1 MISKISSIL
10 SPIYSDPGIKMV
22 ALYRIDGI
30 PVFLRVNA
38 SKREIVGILYWL
50 EGQIR
55 EMLHQIFNRNLSE
68 ASFRFGDVRIHM
80 YPVSRTLV
88 LSIMAN
94 DEVSMYKLEVDVR
107 TVKKQLGVLV
117 GYESE
122 IT

>member
-10 SPIYSDPGIKMV
+10 FPIYSDPGIKMV

-30 PVFLRVNA
+30 PVFLKINA
-38 SKREIVGILYWL
+38 PKREIASVLYWL

-55 EMLHQIFNRNLSE
+55 EMLLQIFNRNLSE

-88 LSIMAN
+88 LSIMAS
-94 DEVSMYKLEVDVR
+94 DEVSMYKLEVDVN
-107 TVKKQLGVLV
+107 TAKKQLGSLV
-117 GYESE
+117 GL
-122 IT
+122 

>member
-55 EMLHQIFNRNLSE
+55 EMLHQIFSRNLSE

-107 TVKKQLGVLV
+107 TAEKQLRELV
-117 GYESE
+117 GYES
-122 IT
+122 